1 MHKVSVLGCGY
12 VGLVSGAGIAK
23 FGNEV
28 ICADTNAHK
37 IENLNKMIMPISEP
51 ELKELVQET
60 YSLGRLSFSSDIKK
74 SIRDCDAVIISVQTP
89 QDKDGSADLSY
100 VMQVSKDIA
109 EQLEKSTV
117 VIIKSTVPIGTAKK
131 IRKMINTILAERK
144 AGFSIEVVSNP
155 EFLREGSAVKT
166 FLYPDRIVVGYSG
179 NKDVFAMMGEIY
191 KSPIE
196 TGVPLIKCSNET
208 AETIKYAANSFLAMK
223 ISYIN
228 QIALLCEKTGADIK
242 IVAEAVGSDERI
254 NPKFL
259 NPGPGYGGS
268 CFPKD
273 TRALVKIAEEYDIDL
288 SMIRTAYEANTKHK
302 DILARK
308 AVKIVKENNG
318 NVLGVWGLSFKAGS
332 GDMRNAPAL
341 DILPLIIKNG
351 IKLRVFDPEAM
362 YEAGEYLSEYKSMIE
377 FCKTKNEVLVGA
389 DALMILAEWDCF
401 KNADLEKTA
410 TLLQQKIL
418 LDYRNIYDS
427 SDAKRLGYLYY
438 GVGK

>member
-1 MHKVSVLGCGY
+1 
-12 VGLVSGAGIAK
+12 
-23 FGNEV
+23 
-28 ICADTNAHK
+28 D
-37 IENLNKMIMPISEP
+37 
-51 ELKELVQET
+51 
-60 YSLGRLSFSSDIKK
+60 
-74 SIRDCDAVIISVQTP
+74 
-89 QDKDGSADLSY
+89 
-100 VMQVSKDIA
+100 
-109 EQLEKSTV
+109 
-117 VIIKSTVPIGTAKK
+117 
-131 IRKMINTILAERK
+131 
-144 AGFSIEVVSNP
+144 
-155 EFLREGSAVKT
+155 
-166 FLYPDRIVVGYSG
+166 
-179 NKDVFAMMGEIY
+179 EIY
-191 KSPIE
+191 KSPADNGI
-196 TGVPLIKCSNET
+196 PLIKCSNET
-208 AETIKYAANSFLAMK
+208 AETIKYASNSFLAMK

-242 IVAEAVGSDERI
+242 TVAEAVGSDERI

-302 DILARK
+302 DILAKK
-308 AVKIVKENNG
+308 AVKIVKENKG
-318 NVLGVWGLSFKAGS
+318 NILGVWGLSFKAGS

-362 YEAGEYLSEYKSMIE
+362 DEASEYLSEYESMIE
-377 FCKTKNEVLVGA
+377 FCKTKNEVLIGA
-389 DALMILAEWDCF
+389 DALMVLTEWDCF

-418 LDYRNIYDS
+418 LDYRNIFDS